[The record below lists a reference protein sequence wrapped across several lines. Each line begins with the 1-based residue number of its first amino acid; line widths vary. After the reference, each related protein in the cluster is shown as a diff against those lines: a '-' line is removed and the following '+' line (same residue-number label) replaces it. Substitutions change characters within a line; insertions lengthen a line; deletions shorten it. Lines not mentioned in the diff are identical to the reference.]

1 MTQVPA
7 KIKING
13 KTFEIVVDCDKA
25 MAFKKNHANQ
35 NLAQLRDVVSFDGV
49 FFDFKKGDRVPEADL
64 MSAFKTIDT
73 YAIAQKII
81 NEGEVHVTQEYREKQ
96 REMKEKQIIEF
107 ITRNCADPRTKAPF
121 TPDRISS
128 SMKQLGVKIDENRQ
142 TDEQASLIIKQL
154 EKLIP
159 IKMSTKRIKIVI
171 PATHVGRAYGL
182 FKDVKKESEDW
193 LPDGSMSVIVD
204 IPAGMQLE
212 FYDKL
217 NGLTQGD
224 NITEEIQES

>member
-25 MAFKKNHANQ
+25 MAFKRNHANQ
-35 NLAQLRDVVSFDGV
+35 NLAQLRDVVAFDGV
-49 FFDFKKGDRVPEADL
+49 FFDFKKGTKVPEADL
-64 MSAFKTIDT
+64 MSAFNTIDT

-81 NEGEVHVTQEYREKQ
+81 NDGEVLVTQEYREKQ
-96 REMKEKQIIEF
+96 RDMKEKQIIEF
-107 ITRNCADPRTKAPF
+107 IIRNCADPRTKAPF

-128 SMKQLGVKIDENRQ
+128 SMKQLGIKVDENKT
-142 TDEQASLIIKQL
+142 TDEQALLIIKQL
-154 EKLIP
+154 EKLLP
-159 IKMSTKRIKIVI
+159 IKMSIKRIKIVI

-193 LPDGSMSVIVD
+193 LPDGSMSVIVG

-217 NGLTQGD
+217 NALTQGD
-224 NITEEIQES
+224 NITEEIQE

>member
-25 MAFKKNHANQ
+25 MNFKKNRATQ
-35 NLAQLRDVVSFDGV
+35 NLAQLRDILAFDGV
-49 FFDFKKGDRVPEADL
+49 FSDFKKGDKVPEKDL
-64 MSAFKTIDT
+64 IDAFKTTDISV
-73 YAIAQKII
+73 IAQKII

-107 ITRNCADPRTKAPF
+107 IIRNCADPRTKAPF

-128 SMKQLGVKIDENRQ
+128 SMKQVGVKVDENRA
-142 TDEQASLIIKQL
+142 TDEQALSIIKML
-154 EKLIP
+154 EKILP
-159 IKMSTKRIKIVI
+159 IKMEVKRIKVVI
-171 PATHVGRAYGL
+171 PATHVGKAYGV
-182 FKDVKKESEDW
+182 FKDLKKESEDW
-193 LPDGSMSVIVD
+193 LQDGSMSVIVN

-217 NGLTQGD
+217 NSSTQGD
-224 NITEEIQES
+224 NITEEIQE